1 MLAVLSNIL
10 DAQVFFPIHKA
21 RFSSSRRIELYQALL
36 VTQETGMPLYK
47 GLEMLHS
54 VYSRQEKNPYNV
66 IAMVLDDAK
75 KALTGGSRNLASA
88 IKRWLPDSEAIQ
100 LASGEQAGKLTECL
114 QGLISMT
121 ESKSKMMTTVL
132 AGMAEPVLL
141 LVLSIGLLFQI
152 SQEIVPIMSR
162 SQDLSQMTGA
172 PYIMYL
178 LATSVQ
184 RYGVYLLGLTVCFF
198 GWVFWSLPQRG
209 NSGIRLILE
218 KFPPWSIYKAIEGT
232 TFLLNVAIMLK
243 SNIQLYRALEIM
255 RQFANPWLKE
265 RVEMTMFGLRQGR
278 TLGASLVNAEYDF
291 PDKDMLPFLVV
302 LSEQKNFEQAI
313 NVLAMRWI
321 ERTVVKV
328 KSTLAGVRLFFYVI
342 ICVLACIIFS
352 GITGLSSFQ

>member
-184 RYGVYLLGLTVCFF
+184 RYGVYLLALTVCFSV
-198 GWVFWSLPQRG
+198 WVFWSLPQRG

-243 SNIQLYRALEIM
+243 SNIQLYRALELM
-255 RQFANPWLKE
+255 RQFASPWLKE

-278 TLGASLVNAEYDF
+278 TLGASLVNTEYDF

-313 NVLAMRWI
+313 NILATRWI

-328 KSTLAGVRLFFYVI
+328 KSTLAGVRIFFYVI
-342 ICVLACIIFS
+342 ICALACIIFS
-352 GITGLSSFQ
+352 GMTGLSSFQ